1 MKRIPQLVS
10 SEPSTRNSKRSA
22 EYPRNAKVINKL
34 RSATIA
40 ISSRH
45 LVVGQ
50 PRMASRD
57 ELPCDGFRWRARA
70 WHLTYRGHVPS
81 DVLLAKLGRATTI
94 AAIGTSIVH
103 EASDTEVPYPHTHF
117 AWLWQRAP
125 NLHGARLT
133 DVEVDG
139 CVIHPHAVQKK
150 SLKWLQHVFQQY
162 HIGTK
167 SNAVGR
173 PIFVAPVAGPWQ
185 FWPSASIGMTT
196 LSRRAASTSAA
207 CTFRLRAASAA
218 VAARCSGRR
227 RSRRQPCT
235 EHDWRGRRR
244 WRQWRNGHRLVCRR
258 YSSPW
263 LQARC
268 AVRRAKAVVRRR
280 GGRSNANRNGGRG
293 ACACHTWFKV

>member
-1 MKRIPQLVS
+1 MKRIPRLVSS
-10 SEPSTRNSKRSA
+10 SEPSTRRAKRSA
-22 EYPRNAKVINKL
+22 EYPRHAKIIGPIRDL
-34 RSATIA
+34 Q
-40 ISSRH
+40 SRRR
-45 LVVGQ
+45 
-50 PRMASRD
+50 PTMASRD
-57 ELPCDGFRWRARA
+57 KLPCDGFRRRARA
-70 WHLTYRGHVPS
+70 WHLTYRGHVPR
-81 DVLLAKLGRATTI
+81 DVLLAKPGRATSI
-94 AAIGTSIVH
+94 AAIGTLIVH
-103 EASDTEVPYPHTHF
+103 EPSDAEVPYPHTHF

-125 NLHGARLT
+125 NLHGARLM

-150 SLKWLQHVFQQY
+150 SLKWLQHVFQRY
-162 HIGTK
+162 HVGTK

-258 YSSPW
+258 YSFPW

-280 GGRSNANRNGGRG
+280 GGRSNRTPTATEAEALARATLGL
-293 ACACHTWFKV
+293 KSE